1 MLVDITEQKRAEKEL
16 LESHTQLRNLASY
29 LQKIREEERKY
40 IAREIH
46 DELGQLVTGLKM
58 DISITRKKI
67 EKQAPELGD
76 KLVNIMEIT
85 DEIIHTV
92 RRIASELRPSILDDI
107 GLDAA
112 LEWQANEFEKRTN
125 IQCKF
130 LNKAQNID
138 VSMDIKSNLFR
149 IFQESL
155 TNIIRHANATA
166 VNSSLI
172 SIENTLIFTI
182 IDNGDGFNTDIASRT
197 FGLLGMKE
205 RVIMINGI
213 FDLESEAGK
222 GTKIVIKV
230 PLV

>member
-1 MLVDITEQKRAEKEL
+1 
-16 LESHTQLRNLASY
+16 LASH

-46 DELGQLVTGLKM
+46 DELGQLITGLKM
-58 DISITRKKI
+58 DISITKKKV

-76 KLVNIMEIT
+76 KLTTIMEVT

-112 LEWQANEFEKRTN
+112 LEWQAKEFEKRTN
-125 IQCKF
+125 IPCKF
-130 LNKAQNID
+130 INEAKDIA
-138 VSMDIKSNLFR
+138 VTMDIKSNLFR

-155 TNIIRHANATA
+155 TNIIRHANATS
-166 VNSSLI
+166 VNASLI
-172 SIENTLIFTI
+172 KQGGTLVFTI
-182 IDNGDGFNTDIASRT
+182 KDNGDGFEASKTNRT

-213 FDLESEAGK
+213 FDIESKAGK
-222 GTKIVIKV
+222 GTRIIIKV